1 MQLIGNY
8 AVYSYD
14 NVDFE
19 LVKSIDNYLN
29 NNAKKIFE
37 LFGFIPEKKANIFIL
52 PSKKEYDETLQK
64 IRKNSS
70 PIPSW
75 NVGTTSYSG
84 NIYFLS
90 LRDYKNTSHKDIL
103 LDSVNV
109 MSFYLKCLFH
119 EYIHFVT
126 YEYCYLRK
134 FPIPCKCILEGIAQ
148 YYSNQKDISTLKFN
162 YSLNDILYSSNCYD
176 GWLLYVNYIVNHY
189 NEDYLLGL
197 FEEFGYAS
205 DEIIR
210 IYEDVKN
217 YYNSSEH

>member
-14 NVDFE
+14 QADFE

-29 NNAKKIFE
+29 NNVNNIFK
-37 LFGFIPEKKANIFIL
+37 LFGFVPEKKVNIFII

-64 IRKNSS
+64 IRNSNA
-70 PIPSW
+70 PIPLW
-75 NVGTTSYSG
+75 NVGTTSYKG

-90 LRDYKNTSHKDIL
+90 LRDYKNTSHKNIL
-103 LDSVNV
+103 IDPANV
-109 MSFYLKCLFH
+109 MLIYLKSLFH

-134 FPIPCKCILEGIAQ
+134 FPIPCKCILEGVAQ
-148 YYSNQKDISTLKFN
+148 YYSNQKNISALKFD
-162 YSLNDILYSSNCYD
+162 YSLNDILYSSKCYD

-189 NEDYLLGL
+189 SEDYLLGL
-197 FEEFGYAS
+197 FEEFGYATT
-205 DEIIR
+205 EIEKM
-210 IYEDVKN
+210 YEDVKK
-217 YYNSSEH
+217 YYNN